1 MHRNQLT
8 LATVRIHFGAWA
20 MTLKVPSRIDTG
32 GGRMTT
38 VHILIA
44 LVNVHAFR
52 AVRFIARLASA
63 VVPSRHVDAL

>member
-1 MHRNQLT
+1 
-8 LATVRIHFGAWA
+8 
-20 MTLKVPSRIDTG
+20 MTLKVASRIDTG

-38 VHILIA
+38 VHIVIA